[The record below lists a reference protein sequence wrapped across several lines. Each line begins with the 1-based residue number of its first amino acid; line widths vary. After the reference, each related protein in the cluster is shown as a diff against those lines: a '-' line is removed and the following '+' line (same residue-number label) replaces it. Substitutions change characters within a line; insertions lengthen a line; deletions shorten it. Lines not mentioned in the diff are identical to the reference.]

1 MLICLTLFEINHRI
15 YYTHRT
21 FYVYMEHIE
30 IDDGRL
36 DLAVTAAERAGSLAE
51 SIKHT
56 TSKELKDDDTIV
68 TEADK
73 EAEDIVR
80 NILGDSSFPIL
91 GEEHGGDVSDE
102 DSYWVVDPIDGTT
115 NFSYGQPVYGSA
127 IGLVEN
133 GEPVVGVV
141 YMPEFDYLF
150 YAVEYEGAY
159 RNHEKLEINSN
170 KSIDDRLYTS
180 LSGKGTKK
188 FYEGVGDVSHWIQE
202 LHSAVAGECWVASGW
217 SDVGVFGALAP
228 WDMAAGT
235 VILRESG
242 GVLQNVQTGSED
254 WADLKEGKVVFGE
267 RELVEDFREQL
278 SDETVGTLLDTVYSQ

>member
-1 MLICLTLFEINHRI
+1 
-15 YYTHRT
+15 
-21 FYVYMEHIE
+21 MEHIE

-36 DLAVTAAERAGSLAE
+36 ELAVTAAERAGALAE

-56 TSKELKDDDTIV
+56 TSKELKDNDTIV

-80 NILGDSSFPIL
+80 NILGDSSLPVL
-91 GEEHGGDVSDE
+91 GEEHGGDVSEE

-115 NFSYGQPVYGSA
+115 NFSYGQPIYGSA
-127 IGLVEN
+127 VALVEDN
-133 GEPVVGVV
+133 EPVVGVV

-150 YAVEYEGAY
+150 YAVEGEGAY
-159 RNHEKLEINSN
+159 LNQDELEISDAT
-170 KSIDDRLYTS
+170 IEDRLYTS
-180 LSGKGTKK
+180 LSGIGTKQ
-188 FYEGVGDVSHWIQE
+188 FYDGVGEVSYWIQE
-202 LHSAVAGECWVASGW
+202 LHSAVAGECWVAASW

-235 VILRESG
+235 VILREAG
-242 GVLQNVQTGSED
+242 GVLQNVESGSEE
-254 WADLKEGKVVFGE
+254 WKDLKEGKVVFGE

-278 SDETVGTLLDTVYSQ
+278 SDETVQTIMNTVYES